1 MAKSGYKKDFML
13 KRSQNKSTFMTKE
26 NYKARWF
33 ILDNEFLKYHEGTME
48 KMTKVKGS
56 IDLKCVKAVENVD
69 NQALDHKDNVFQIM
83 YSEGNEFYILYV
95 VAISEE
101 KRTDWVNEIR
111 EAATKCNADFFPT
124 IHNGVWT
131 KSTGKYSCCHQVD
144 RNAPGCQVTT
154 AEKQIPRKDKPNIP
168 LPPVPGSPTNN
179 LPEQEVKEKQIFV
192 AIFNFTPAQE
202 GDMELVMGEEYEV
215 LDSSKEHWWLSCNK
229 EGKTGYIPSNYVKK
243 KFDLE
248 IFPWYYKN
256 YSRERS
262 ESVLK
267 EEAKEG
273 CFLVRESSTPG
284 MFTLSLFTLENE
296 GMVRH
301 YHIKKNDAGKYFISE
316 KYPQMSISQLIHY
329 HKHNSAGLA
338 TRLRA
343 PPNRDGRLA
352 PATAGMG
359 HSKYEIDPRDVE
371 ILEQL
376 GAGCFG
382 AVHKGR
388 LRGMTVAV
396 KLLKEGTM
404 SEDSFIDEGKTMTQL
419 NHPNL
424 VQLYGIVIKSKP
436 LLIITEIMSS
446 GSLLSY
452 LRRHRPRL
460 MSKTAALLDMCI
472 QVCNGMV
479 YLEQRHFIHRDLAA
493 RNCLVGDNTVVKVA
507 DFGLARYVIDDE
519 YQSSQGTKF
528 PVKWASPEVL
538 SYTRFSSKS
547 DVWSMGIL
555 MWEVFTGGVMP
566 YDKMKNVDVVDFVC
580 HNRKRLEKP
589 AACPE
594 KIYKVMLQCW
604 YHEPE
609 KRQSFADLLIILG
622 GLLEGGNYPY
632 IAQ

>member
-1 MAKSGYKKDFML
+1 MAKAGYKKDYMM

-33 ILDNEFLKYHEGTME
+33 VLDNEYIKYHEGTLE
-48 KMTKVKGS
+48 KMGKVKGS
-56 IDLKCVKAVENVD
+56 IDLRSIKAVENVD
-69 NQALDHKDNVFQIM
+69 NKVLDQKDNVFQTTP
-83 YSEGNEFYILYV
+83 EFSIDRKLV
-95 VAISEE
+95 RQWDRDFEKHLGQGKGTDSKGREVTRVTCVWGPNTDDVRRISWAEV
-101 KRTDWVNEIR
+101 T
-111 EAATKCNADFFPT
+111 
-124 IHNGVWT
+124 
-131 KSTGKYSCCHQVD
+131 
-144 RNAPGCQVTT
+144 RNH
-154 AEKQIPRKDKPNIP
+154 KPNIP
-168 LPPVPGSPTNN
+168 LPAVPGSATQPG
-179 LPEQEVKEKQIFV
+179 QEVKEKKIFV
-192 AIFNFTPAQE
+192 AIFNFTPAEE
-202 GDMELVMGEEYEV
+202 GDLELVVGEEYEV
-215 LDSSKEHWWLSCNK
+215 IDDSKEHWWLSRNK
-229 EGKTGYIPSNYVKK
+229 RGQSGYIPSNYVKR

-248 IFPWYYKN
+248 IFDWYYKN

-267 EEAKEG
+267 DEGREG

-284 MFTLSLFTLENE
+284 MFTLSLFTLEND

-301 YHIKKNDAGKYFISE
+301 YHIKKNDQGKHFISE
-316 KYPQMSISQLIHY
+316 KYSFLSISELIHY

-338 TRLRA
+338 TRLKS
-343 PPNRDGRLA
+343 PPNRDGRSA

-359 HSKYEIDPRDVE
+359 HSKFEIDSRDVV
-371 ILEQL
+371 ILEEL

-382 AVHKGR
+382 AVHKGK

-404 SEDSFIDEGKTMTQL
+404 SEDSFIDEAKTMTQL

-436 LLIITEIMSS
+436 LLIITELMSS
-446 GSLLSY
+446 GSLLTY
-452 LRRHRPRL
+452 LRRHKPRL
-460 MSKTAALLDMCI
+460 LTKTAALLDMCI
-472 QVCNGMV
+472 QVCNGMT
-479 YLEQRHFIHRDLAA
+479 YLENRHFIHRDLAA

-566 YDKMKNVDVVDFVC
+566 YDKMKNVDVVDYVC

-594 KIYKVMLQCW
+594 KIHKVMMQCW
-604 YHEPE
+604 QHEPD
-609 KRQSFADLLIILG
+609 RRPSFVELLNMLS
-622 GLLEGGNYPY
+622 GLLEAGNYPF
-632 IAQ
+632 IAPN